1 MSRFCQVSLTALR
14 ACNTTTVGTFHAY
27 PTAQI
32 LSVSALSYT
41 ALAPFLRAS
50 FRRLSGQIAVSSV
63 ARQFVERFFPADYQ
77 LIPNG
82 IDLERFH
89 PRVPPLPELLDG
101 KQNILFVGR
110 FDRRKGARYLVQAIP
125 RVRALCPDTRFLFV
139 GDGHLRPDLQ
149 RYVQKQG
156 WPDVLF
162 PGYVPP
168 EVLPRYF
175 ASARVFCSPATGGES
190 MGIVLLEAMASG
202 VPVVASA
209 IAGYTTVVEH
219 GQDGLLTVPCQSD
232 DLARGITTLLA
243 DQHLCQQLRRQG
255 LEKVQQYA
263 WPSVARRIVAYYHAL
278 LATTHGHAYERM
290 SV

>member
-1 MSRFCQVSLTALR
+1 
-14 ACNTTTVGTFHAY
+14 
-27 PTAQI
+27 
-32 LSVSALSYT
+32 
-41 ALAPFLRAS
+41 
-50 FRRLSGQIAVSSV
+50 V

-89 PRVPPLPELLDG
+89 PQVPALPELLDD

-125 RVRALCPDTRFLFV
+125 QIRAHYPQTRFLFV

-149 RYVQKQG
+149 RYVQRQG

-162 PGYVPP
+162 PGYVSPDI
-168 EVLPRYF
+168 LPRYF
-175 ASARVFCSPATGGES
+175 ASAQVFCSPATGGES

-202 VPVVASA
+202 VPVAA
-209 IAGYTTVVEH
+209 TTIPGYTTVVEH
-219 GQDGLLTVPCQSD
+219 GHDGLLTIPGRSD
-232 DLARGITTLLA
+232 DLARGIVALLA
-243 DQHLCQQLRRQG
+243 DQELRQQFRRQG
-255 LEKVQQYA
+255 LAKIQHYA

-278 LATTHGHAYERM
+278 LETQDGHAYERM